1 MRTLRLG
8 WREVLRRHDA
18 TPAADSRSRKW
29 ARRLGAGAFLFF
41 LIKGLLWLAVPT
53 ALVVWSRL
61 HDDRTEVRDD
71 R

>member
-1 MRTLRLG
+1 MRALRLG
-8 WREVLRRHDA
+8 WRDA
-18 TPAADSRSRKW
+18 HRQGAAPAAGSRSRLW

-61 HDDRTEVRDD
+61 QNDGTEVRHD